1 MKRILIDVHP
11 SSTKVCIVK
20 DGLLEEFWV
29 ERKNINKLV
38 GNIYKGKVMNVL
50 PGMQAA
56 FVNIGLERNAFLYA
70 GDIVI
75 DGEKL
80 EGAEQLKINLKAGD
94 SVLCQVEKD
103 QFGTKGA
110 RITTNITLPG
120 RVLVYMPQID
130 YVGVSHKITDEKT
143 KERLVKLAKEIKP
156 EGCGVILRTQSQY
169 CDEDELRAEMKELVS
184 LWDKIKEDTLRK
196 PAGTLV
202 YKEQDLAIRAV
213 RDMLADVDEVVINDE
228 KLYKEFKQSFPYVEK
243 SHPDIFKYY
252 NGAKDLLQFYDL
264 AEQIEALLKRKVVL
278 KNGAYLIIDRTEAL
292 TVIDVNTGKF
302 VGNKNLEETVF
313 ETNKIAAVEIARQ
326 LRLRNIGGIV
336 VIDFIDMEETEHR
349 EQVLKVL
356 GAELEKDRVKTSLVG
371 LTALGLVELTRKKT
385 RSMIETVMLQPC
397 PYCGGD
403 GYVYGDEHM
412 IMKIRSAITQVFE
425 GISAKAVVVTVAPSL
440 FNKMFSL
447 RYLEKECQTVWKDKR
462 IYIIPD
468 PSMHIEKYKIQT
480 LNSAIIDLPDN
491 ARMLY

>member
-11 SSTKVCIVK
+11 GSTKVCIVK
-20 DGLLEEFWV
+20 DNLLEEFWV
-29 ERKNINKLV
+29 ERKSINKLV

-80 EGAEQLKINLKAGD
+80 EGAEQLKINLRAGD

-143 KERLVKLAKEIKP
+143 KERLVRLAEEIKP
-156 EGCGVILRTQSQY
+156 EGCGVILRTQAQF
-169 CDEDELRAEMKELVS
+169 CDEDELRAEMKELVTQ
-184 LWDKIKEDTLRK
+184 WEKIKEDTLKK

-228 KLYKEFKQSFPYVEK
+228 KLYREFKKSFPYVEK
-243 SHPDIFKYY
+243 QRPDIFKFY
-252 NGAKDLLQFYDL
+252 NGAKDLLQNYDL
-264 AEQIEALLKRKVVL
+264 SEQIDALLKRKVVL

-313 ETNKIAAVEIARQ
+313 ETNRIAAIEIARQ

-336 VIDFIDMEETEHR
+336 VIDFIDMEEPEHR
-349 EQVLKVL
+349 EKVL
-356 GAELEKDRVKTSLVG
+356 EVLGKELEKDRVKTSLVG

-397 PYCGGD
+397 PYCNGD

-412 IMKIRSAITQVFE
+412 IMKIRAAITQVFE

-462 IYIIPD
+462 IYVIPD
-468 PSMHIEKYKIQT
+468 PSMHIEKYKIQS
-480 LNSAIIDLPDN
+480 LNSAILDLPDN

>member
-1 MKRILIDVHP
+1 MRRILIDVHP
-11 SSTKVCIVK
+11 SSTKVCIVN
-20 DGLLEEFWV
+20 DDLLEEFWV

-75 DGEKL
+75 DGEKI
-80 EGAEQLKINLKAGD
+80 EGAEQFKINVKAGD

-120 RVLVYMPQID
+120 RVLVFMPQID
-130 YVGVSHKITDEKT
+130 YVGVSHRITDEKT
-143 KERLVKLAKEIKP
+143 KQRLVKIAEEIKP
-156 EGCGVILRTQSQY
+156 KGCGIILRTQSQF
-169 CDEDELRAEMKELVS
+169 CDEDELRAEMQELVA
-184 LWDKIKEDTLRK
+184 LWEKIKQDTLKK
-196 PAGTLV
+196 PAASLV

-228 KLYKEFKQSFPYVEK
+228 KLYNEFKHSFPYVEK
-243 SHPDIFKYY
+243 SRPDIFRYY
-252 NGAKDLLQFYDL
+252 NENK
-264 AEQIEALLKRKVVL
+264 ALLENYNLTAQIDALLERKVVL
-278 KNGAYLIIDRTEAL
+278 KNGAYLVIDRTEAL
-292 TVIDVNTGKF
+292 TVIDVNTGKY

-313 ETNKIAAVEIARQ
+313 ETNKIACVEIARQ

-336 VIDFIDMEETEHR
+336 IIDFIDMEEQEHKD
-349 EQVLKVL
+349 EVLRVL
-356 GAELEKDRVKTSLVG
+356 SKELEKDRVKTSLVG
-371 LTALGLVELTRKKT
+371 LTPLGLVELTRKKT
-385 RSMIETVMLQPC
+385 RSMIEAVMLQPC

-412 IMKIRSAITQVFE
+412 IMKIRTAITQVFE
-425 GISAKAVVVTVAPSL
+425 GISAKAVKVTVAPSL

-447 RYLEKECQTVWKDKR
+447 RYLEKECMTVWKDKR
-462 IYIIPD
+462 IYVIPD
-468 PSMHIEKYKIQT
+468 ESMHIEKYKIET

-491 ARMLY
+491 ARLLY

>member
-20 DGLLEEFWV
+20 DSLLEEFWV

-80 EGAEQLKINLKAGD
+80 EGAEQLRINLKAGD

-143 KERLVKLAKEIKP
+143 KERLVKIASEIKP
-156 EGCGVILRTQSQY
+156 EGCGVILRTQAQF
-169 CDEDELRAEMKELVS
+169 CDEDELRAEMKELVA
-184 LWDKIKEDTLRK
+184 LWEKIKADTLKK

-228 KLYKEFKQSFPYVEK
+228 KLYNEFKRSFPYVEK
-243 SHPDIFKYY
+243 MRPEIFKFY

-264 AEQIEALLKRKVVL
+264 AEQIDALLKRKVVL

-336 VIDFIDMEETEHR
+336 VID
-349 EQVLKVL
+349 
-356 GAELEKDRVKTSLVG
+356 
-371 LTALGLVELTRKKT
+371 LGLVELTRKKT

-425 GISAKAVVVTVAPSL
+425 GVSAKAVVVTVAPSL

-462 IYIIPD
+462 IYVIPD
-468 PSMHIEKYKIQT
+468 ASMHIEKYKIQS
-480 LNSAIIDLPDN
+480 LNSAILDLPDN

>member
-1 MKRILIDVHP
+1 M
-11 SSTKVCIVK
+11 
-20 DGLLEEFWV
+20 
-29 ERKNINKLV
+29 
-38 GNIYKGKVMNVL
+38 
-50 PGMQAA
+50 
-56 FVNIGLERNAFLYA
+56 
-70 GDIVI
+70 
-75 DGEKL
+75 
-80 EGAEQLKINLKAGD
+80 
-94 SVLCQVEKD
+94 
-103 QFGTKGA
+103 
-110 RITTNITLPG
+110 
-120 RVLVYMPQID
+120 
-130 YVGVSHKITDEKT
+130 
-143 KERLVKLAKEIKP
+143 
-156 EGCGVILRTQSQY
+156 
-169 CDEDELRAEMKELVS
+169 
-184 LWDKIKEDTLRK
+184 
-196 PAGTLV
+196 
-202 YKEQDLAIRAV
+202 
-213 RDMLADVDEVVINDE
+213 
-228 KLYKEFKQSFPYVEK
+228 
-243 SHPDIFKYY
+243 
-252 NGAKDLLQFYDL
+252 
-264 AEQIEALLKRKVVL
+264 L

-313 ETNKIAAVEIARQ
+313 ETNKIASVEIARQ

-336 VIDFIDMEETEHR
+336 VIDFIDMEDPAHR
-349 EQVLKVL
+349 EKVLEVL

-440 FNKMFSL
+440 FNKMFSM

-480 LNSAIIDLPDN
+480 LNSAILDLPDN

>member
-20 DGLLEEFWV
+20 DNLLEEFWV

-80 EGAEQLKINLKAGD
+80 EGTEQLKINLKAGD

-143 KERLVKLAKEIKP
+143 KERLVKIASEIKP
-156 EGCGVILRTQSQY
+156 AGCGVILRTQAQY
-169 CDEDELRAEMKELVS
+169 CDEDELRAEMKELVA
-184 LWDKIKEDTLRK
+184 LWEKIKADTLKK

-228 KLYKEFKQSFPYVEK
+228 KLYKEFKRSFPYVEK
-243 SHPDIFKYY
+243 MRPDIFKFY
-252 NGAKDLLQFYDL
+252 NGAKDLLQSYDL
-264 AEQIEALLKRKVVL
+264 AEQIDALLKRKVVL

-313 ETNKIAAVEIARQ
+313 ETNKIAAAEIARQ

-336 VIDFIDMEETEHR
+336 VIDFIDMEDLSHR
-349 EQVLKVL
+349 EKVLKVL

-425 GISAKAVVVTVAPSL
+425 GVSAKAVVVTVAPSL

-462 IYIIPD
+462 IYVIPD
-468 PSMHIEKYKIQT
+468 ASMHIEKYKIQS
-480 LNSAIIDLPDN
+480 LNSAILDLPDN

>member
-11 SSTKVCIVK
+11 GSTKVCIVK
-20 DGLLEEFWV
+20 DNLLEEFWV
-29 ERKNINKLV
+29 ERKSINKLV

-80 EGAEQLKINLKAGD
+80 EGAEQLKINLRAGD

-143 KERLVKLAKEIKP
+143 KERLVKLAEEIKP
-156 EGCGVILRTQSQY
+156 EGCGVILRTQAQF

-184 LWDKIKEDTLRK
+184 LWEKIKEDTLK
-196 PAGTLV
+196 KSAGTLV

-228 KLYKEFKQSFPYVEK
+228 KLYKEFKKSFPYVEK
-243 SHPDIFKYY
+243 LRPDIFKFY
-252 NGAKDLLQFYDL
+252 NGAKDLLQNYEL
-264 AEQIEALLKRKVVL
+264 SEQIDALLKRKVVL

-336 VIDFIDMEETEHR
+336 VIDFIDMEEPEHR
-349 EQVLKVL
+349 EKVL
-356 GAELEKDRVKTSLVG
+356 EVLGKELEKDRVKTSLVG

-397 PYCGGD
+397 PYCNGD

-412 IMKIRSAITQVFE
+412 IMKIRAAITQVFE

-462 IYIIPD
+462 IYVIPD
-468 PSMHIEKYKIQT
+468 PAMHIEKYKIQT
-480 LNSAIIDLPDN
+480 LNSAILDLPDN

>member
-11 SSTKVCIVK
+11 GSTKVCIVK
-20 DGLLEEFWV
+20 DNLLEEFWV
-29 ERKNINKLV
+29 ERKSINKLV

-80 EGAEQLKINLKAGD
+80 EGAEQLKINLRAGD

-143 KERLVKLAKEIKP
+143 KERLVKLAEEIKP
-156 EGCGVILRTQSQY
+156 EGCGVILRTQAQF
-169 CDEDELRAEMKELVS
+169 CDEDELRADMKELVS
-184 LWDKIKEDTLRK
+184 LWEKIKEDTLKK

-228 KLYKEFKQSFPYVEK
+228 KLYKEFKKSFPYVEK
-243 SHPDIFKYY
+243 LRPDIFKFY
-252 NGAKDLLQFYDL
+252 NGAKDLLQNYEL
-264 AEQIEALLKRKVVL
+264 SEQIDALLKRKVVL

-336 VIDFIDMEETEHR
+336 VIDFIDMEEPEHR
-349 EQVLKVL
+349 EKVL
-356 GAELEKDRVKTSLVG
+356 EVLGKELEKDRVKTSLVG

-397 PYCGGD
+397 PYCNGD

-412 IMKIRSAITQVFE
+412 IMKIRAAITQVFE

-462 IYIIPD
+462 IYVIPD
-468 PSMHIEKYKIQT
+468 PAMHIEKYKIQT
-480 LNSAIIDLPDN
+480 LNSAILDLPDN

>member
-11 SSTKVCIVK
+11 GSTKVCIVK
-20 DGLLEEFWV
+20 DNLLEEFWV
-29 ERKNINKLV
+29 ERKSINKLV

-80 EGAEQLKINLKAGD
+80 EGAEQLKINLRAGD

-143 KERLVKLAKEIKP
+143 KERLVKLAEEIKP
-156 EGCGVILRTQSQY
+156 EGCGVILRTQAQF

-184 LWDKIKEDTLRK
+184 LWEKIKEDTLKK

-228 KLYKEFKQSFPYVEK
+228 KLYKEFKKSFPYVEK
-243 SHPDIFKYY
+243 LRPDIFKFY
-252 NGAKDLLQFYDL
+252 NGAKDLLQNYEL
-264 AEQIEALLKRKVVL
+264 SEQIDALLKRKVVL

-336 VIDFIDMEETEHR
+336 VIDFIDMEEPEHR
-349 EQVLKVL
+349 EKVL
-356 GAELEKDRVKTSLVG
+356 EVLGKELEKDRVKTSLVG

-397 PYCGGD
+397 PYCNGD

-412 IMKIRSAITQVFE
+412 IMKIRAAITQVFE

-462 IYIIPD
+462 IYAIPD
-468 PSMHIEKYKIQT
+468 PAMHIEKYKIQT
-480 LNSAIIDLPDN
+480 LNSAILDLPDN

>member
-264 AEQIEALLKRKVVL
+264 AEQIDALLKRKVVL

-336 VIDFIDMEETEHR
+336 VIDFIDMEETKHR

>member
-11 SSTKVCIVK
+11 GSTKVCIVK
-20 DGLLEEFWV
+20 DNLLEEFWV
-29 ERKNINKLV
+29 ERKSINKLV

-80 EGAEQLKINLKAGD
+80 EGAEQLKINLRAGD

-143 KERLVKLAKEIKP
+143 KERLVRLAEEIKP
-156 EGCGVILRTQSQY
+156 EGCGVILRTQAQF
-169 CDEDELRAEMKELVS
+169 CDEDELRAEMKELVTQ
-184 LWDKIKEDTLRK
+184 WEKIKEDTLKK

-228 KLYKEFKQSFPYVEK
+228 KLYKEFKKSFPYVEK
-243 SHPDIFKYY
+243 QRPDIFKFY
-252 NGAKDLLQFYDL
+252 NGAKDLLQNYEL
-264 AEQIEALLKRKVVL
+264 SEQIDALLKRKVVL

-313 ETNKIAAVEIARQ
+313 ETNRIAAIEIARQ

-336 VIDFIDMEETEHR
+336 VIDFIDMEEPEHR
-349 EQVLKVL
+349 EKVL
-356 GAELEKDRVKTSLVG
+356 EVLGKELEKDRVKTSLVG

-397 PYCGGD
+397 PYCNGD

-412 IMKIRSAITQVFE
+412 IMKIRAAITQVFE

-462 IYIIPD
+462 IYVIPD
-468 PSMHIEKYKIQT
+468 PSMHIEKYKIQS
-480 LNSAIIDLPDN
+480 LNSAILDLPDN

>member
-11 SSTKVCIVK
+11 GSTKVCIVK
-20 DGLLEEFWV
+20 DNLLEEFWV
-29 ERKNINKLV
+29 ERKSINKLV

-80 EGAEQLKINLKAGD
+80 EGAEQLKINLRAGD

-143 KERLVKLAKEIKP
+143 KERLVKLAEEIKP
-156 EGCGVILRTQSQY
+156 EGCGVILRTQAQF

-184 LWDKIKEDTLRK
+184 LWEKIKEDTLKK

-228 KLYKEFKQSFPYVEK
+228 KLYKEFNKSFPYVEK
-243 SHPDIFKYY
+243 LRPDIFKFY
-252 NGAKDLLQFYDL
+252 NGAKDLLQNYEL
-264 AEQIEALLKRKVVL
+264 SEQIDALLKRKVVL

-336 VIDFIDMEETEHR
+336 VIDFIDMEEPEHR
-349 EQVLKVL
+349 EKVL
-356 GAELEKDRVKTSLVG
+356 EVLGKELEKDRVKTSLVG

-397 PYCGGD
+397 PYCNGD

-412 IMKIRSAITQVFE
+412 IMKIRAAITQVFE

-462 IYIIPD
+462 IYVIPD
-468 PSMHIEKYKIQT
+468 PAMHIEKYKIQT
-480 LNSAIIDLPDN
+480 LNSAILDLPDN

>member
-11 SSTKVCIVK
+11 GSTKVCIVK
-20 DGLLEEFWV
+20 DNLLEEFWV
-29 ERKNINKLV
+29 ERKSINKLV

-80 EGAEQLKINLKAGD
+80 EGAEQLKINLRAGD

-130 YVGVSHKITDEKT
+130 YVEVSHKITHEKT
-143 KERLVKLAKEIKP
+143 KERLVKLAEEIKP
-156 EGCGVILRTQSQY
+156 EGCGVILRTQAQF

-184 LWDKIKEDTLRK
+184 LWEKIKEDTLKK

-228 KLYKEFKQSFPYVEK
+228 KLYKEFKKSFPYVEK
-243 SHPDIFKYY
+243 LRPDIFKFY
-252 NGAKDLLQFYDL
+252 NGAKDLLQNYEL
-264 AEQIEALLKRKVVL
+264 SEQIDALLKRKVVL

-336 VIDFIDMEETEHR
+336 VIDFIDMEEPEHR
-349 EQVLKVL
+349 EKVL
-356 GAELEKDRVKTSLVG
+356 EVLGKELEKDRVKTSLVG

-397 PYCGGD
+397 PYCNGD

-412 IMKIRSAITQVFE
+412 IMKIRAAITQVFE

-462 IYIIPD
+462 IYVIPD
-468 PSMHIEKYKIQT
+468 PAMHIEKYKIQT
-480 LNSAIIDLPDN
+480 LNSAILDLPDN

>member
-11 SSTKVCIVK
+11 GSTKVCIVK
-20 DGLLEEFWV
+20 DNLLEEFWV
-29 ERKNINKLV
+29 ERKSINKLV

-80 EGAEQLKINLKAGD
+80 EGAEQLKINLRAGD

-143 KERLVKLAKEIKP
+143 KERLVKLAEEIKP
-156 EGCGVILRTQSQY
+156 EGCGVILRTQAQF

-184 LWDKIKEDTLRK
+184 LWEKIKEDTLKK

-228 KLYKEFKQSFPYVEK
+228 KLYKEFKKSFPYVEK
-243 SHPDIFKYY
+243 LRPDIFKFY
-252 NGAKDLLQFYDL
+252 NGAKDLLQNYEL
-264 AEQIEALLKRKVVL
+264 SEQIDALLKRKVVL

-336 VIDFIDMEETEHR
+336 VIDFIDMEEPEHR
-349 EQVLKVL
+349 EKVL
-356 GAELEKDRVKTSLVG
+356 EVLGKELEKDRVKTSLVG

-397 PYCGGD
+397 PYCNGA

-412 IMKIRSAITQVFE
+412 IMKIRAAITQVFE

-462 IYIIPD
+462 IYVIPD
-468 PSMHIEKYKIQT
+468 PAMHIEKYKIQT
-480 LNSAIIDLPDN
+480 LNSAILDLPDN